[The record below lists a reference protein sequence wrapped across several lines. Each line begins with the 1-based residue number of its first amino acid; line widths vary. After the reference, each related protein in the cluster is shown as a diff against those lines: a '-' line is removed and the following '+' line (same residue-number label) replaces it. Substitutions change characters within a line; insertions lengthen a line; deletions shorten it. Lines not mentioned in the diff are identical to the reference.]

1 MRSLTTLLMA
11 LAMVLP
17 AACHGDRSDAGVT
30 APDTPAA
37 TPAAAPAPD
46 KPVATPAAAPA
57 ADHPEG
63 ATARYSCDA
72 GVTISILH
80 DETARVVLPNQ
91 PEVTLGRVANSTPP
105 VYTGANL
112 YLTVGNGDAHLSQE
126 DGTELGCRAQ

>member
-1 MRSLTTLLMA
+1 MRTLPTLLMA
-11 LAMVLP
+11 LALVLP
-17 AACHGDRSDAGVT
+17 AACRGDRNDTSKT

-37 TPAAAPAPD
+37 TVAAAPASDTP
-46 KPVATPAAAPA
+46 ATAPAAA
-57 ADHPEG
+57 HPEG
-63 ATARYSCDA
+63 VTTRYSCDA
-72 GVTISILH
+72 GVTISILR

-91 PEVTLGRVANSTPP
+91 PEVALNRVANSTPP